1 MKPRKPVPPF
11 ELSFTL
17 NRKEGG
23 IADCVSLREEA
34 WSRAEALEAVAFL
47 TRRMVNELAKDGK
60 DNEDA

>member
-1 MKPRKPVPPF
+1 MKHRKPHPPF

-47 TRRMVNELAKDGK
+47 ARRMVNELVKSPK

>member
-11 ELSFTL
+11 EFSFTL

-34 WSRAEALEAVAFL
+34 WSRAEALETVVFL
-47 TRRMVNELAKDGK
+47 ARRMASELSKEPK